1 MLSHSMMQIE
11 ALRRPFT
18 VDEYDR
24 MLEVGI
30 LGKEDHVELIE
41 GEILEMSPI
50 GWRHAACV
58 DRATALLVLAFAGKA
73 IVRPRGPIQLGDYT
87 KPQPD
92 LILLEPRKDY
102 YASKGPVTRD
112 AQLVIEVSDK
122 SIRYDR
128 GPKLRVYAR
137 HGVSE
142 VWIEDLTSDTLLVF
156 REPSGAT
163 YKTELALRRGE
174 SIAPL
179 AFPEVAFSVS
189 EFLGLGVG

>member
-1 MLSHSMMQIE
+1 MLDHNIMEIE
-11 ALRRPFT
+11 VNRRPFT
-18 VDEYDR
+18 VDEFDR
-24 MLEVGI
+24 MVEVGI

-50 GWRHAACV
+50 GFRHAACV
-58 DRATALLVLAFAGKA
+58 DRATALLVPALVGKA
-73 IVRPRGPIQLGDYT
+73 IVRVQGPIRLGDYS

-102 YASKGPVTRD
+102 YAVQGAITRN
-112 AQLVIEVSDK
+112 ALLVVEVSDT

-128 GPKLRVYAR
+128 GPKLLVYAS

-142 VWIEDLTSDTLLVF
+142 VWIEDLATDTLLIF
-156 REPSGAT
+156 REPSGT
-163 YKTELALRRGE
+163 VYKTQLTLQRAD

-179 AFPEVAFSVS
+179 AFPDCRLSVS
-189 EFLGLGVG
+189 DLLGLDAE